1 MASSTIRRPKTRP
14 KCSTTRSA
22 ATSTPG
28 EWPSTRWTDVTR
40 SAPQTREIE
49 FFTVEGRYRQTLA
62 KTLTIEG
69 AVLYRTEQDTFSGDD
84 EGVDVDL
91 SLEWL
96 YRQTEIRVTYEYG
109 RFEDDFAENRTSS
122 LYVQIR
128 RRF

>member
-1 MASSTIRRPKTRP
+1 MKT
-14 KCSTTRSA
+14 
-22 ATSTPG
+22 TSLP
-28 EWPSTRWTDVTR
+28 ELER
-40 SAPQTREIE
+40 A
-49 FFTVEGRYRQTLA
+49 FLA
-62 KTLTIEG
+62 VIKGSPKTLTIEG